1 MSEIISAS
9 SNSSTTNSH
18 TFLKAIKFTLISYVI
33 SVVLIALLA
42 VIIVYTDISQ
52 KISVPSVR
60 GITLFGAF
68 LSAVLTAR
76 TCKSKGWVCGFFTGL
91 FNVALLMF
99 IGTALISSSFFT
111 KSNVFL
117 AFCGGLSGMAGG
129 ILGVNLGNN

>member
-52 KISVPSVR
+52 KI
-60 GITLFGAF
+60 
-68 LSAVLTAR
+68 
-76 TCKSKGWVCGFFTGL
+76 
-91 FNVALLMF
+91 
-99 IGTALISSSFFT
+99 
-111 KSNVFL
+111 
-117 AFCGGLSGMAGG
+117 
-129 ILGVNLGNN
+129 